1 MASPMNAIN
10 LLAYC
15 SGSAVEIPSTLD
27 PYLTVF
33 AALAVIF
40 LTPAMREVL
49 LTTVSGSDV
58 VQRSTKVHPGSDS
71 GTRTVVTEA
80 FYGLGVRLV
89 CALCTA
95 STDTLH

>member
-71 GTRTVVTEA
+71 GTR
-80 FYGLGVRLV
+80 
-89 CALCTA
+89 
-95 STDTLH
+95 SD

>member
-1 MASPMNAIN
+1 MASPMNAMN

-49 LTTVSGSDV
+49 LTTVSDSDV
-58 VQRSTKVHPGSDS
+58 VQRSTKVHPGSS
-71 GTRTVVTEA
+71 CGTR
-80 FYGLGVRLV
+80 
-89 CALCTA
+89 
-95 STDTLH
+95 SD